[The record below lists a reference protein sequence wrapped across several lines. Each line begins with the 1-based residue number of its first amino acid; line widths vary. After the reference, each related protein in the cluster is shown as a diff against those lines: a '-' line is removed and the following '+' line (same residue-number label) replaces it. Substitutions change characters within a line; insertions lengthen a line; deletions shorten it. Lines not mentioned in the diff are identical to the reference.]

1 MKYRGVKH
9 QNMKIALAHDDLCQ
23 FGGAER
29 VVLELSSLYDRPP
42 LYIALYSDTII
53 SKFHDQIGKL
63 RTSFL
68 NNYKIIK
75 KHPKSFFFLNPLAF
89 ESFNFDE
96 YDVVI
101 SSSTR
106 FAHGIITGPD
116 TLHICYMHSPSR
128 YIWDYNEYMKMY
140 NIKGIKKK
148 ILPLMVSY
156 LRIWD
161 MQASARPD
169 FFIANS
175 EYTRGRIKKFYNK
188 DSVVINPPVNVERFI
203 NGKVEDHGY
212 YLYIGRVVPWKR
224 VDILIDA
231 FKTLKYP
238 LHIVG
243 NGESSYINTLKD
255 NATDNITFYENLD
268 DKKVEDQLLRCR
280 GLLFPSKEDFGIVPV
295 EALACGKGVIAYEEG
310 GVKDTIEDQKT
321 GVFFKKQDKEDVVDA
336 VIRFEKLKFDIDYLR
351 KVSLGFKREIFRDKI
366 EEFVKSKWEQR

>member
-1 MKYRGVKH
+1 MKY
-9 QNMKIALAHDDLCQ
+9 QNMNIALAHDDLCQ

-29 VVLELSSLYDRPP
+29 VVLELSSMYNKPP
-42 LYIALYSDTII
+42 LYTALSSDTVI
-53 SKFHDQIGKL
+53 SKFHDQIGDL
-63 RTSFL
+63 QTSFL

-106 FAHGIITGPD
+106 FSHGIITGPE

-128 YIWDYNEYMKMY
+128 YIWDYHEYIKMY

-156 LRIWD
+156 LRVWD
-161 MQASARPD
+161 YQASKRPD

-175 EYTRGRIKKFYNK
+175 EYTRGRIKKFYNE
-188 DSVVINPPVNVERFI
+188 DSVVINPPVNVDRFI
-203 NGKVEDHGY
+203 SGKIEDQGY
-212 YLYIGRVVPWKR
+212 YLYIGRIVPWKR

-243 NGESSYINTLKD
+243 VGELSYIRTLKD
-255 NATDNITFYENLD
+255 GATDNIQFYEGLND
-268 DKKVEDQLLRCR
+268 QEVEAQLLRCK

-295 EALACGKGVIAYEEG
+295 EAQASGKGVIAYKEG

-321 GVFFKKQDKEDVVDA
+321 GVFFKKQDKESFIDGVL
-336 VIRFEKLKFDIDYLR
+336 RFEKLNFDIDYLR
-351 KVSLGFKREIFRDKI
+351 KNSLKFRKEIFDEKI
-366 EEFVKSKWEQR
+366 DNFVKLKWKQK